1 MKFGE
6 NLKSHLTAEWRTQ
19 YIDYDR
25 LKDLLEEYKL
35 ANPLDDDQINDNCD
49 YRETTINY
57 KKFKE
62 TFFDMVENEL
72 IKVNT
77 FFLEQLNASERKFRD
92 LTKVLGGVFLTEIVQ
107 CPYMFT
113 DVYIVQQRC
122 NTKSCIKKTFLQLV
136 TTSRKNYFFVF
147 WFHHAIQSI
156 NILVNIGHC
165 VMFTVIENK

>member
-107 CPYMFT
+107 FIHTCLQMCTLYNNDAT
-113 DVYIVQQRC
+113 LQVA
-122 NTKSCIKKTFLQLV
+122 SKKHFYNLLQHPEKNIFLFSGFITLYNRSTF
-136 TTSRKNYFFVF
+136 
-147 WFHHAIQSI
+147 W
-156 NILVNIGHC
+156 
-165 VMFTVIENK
+165 